1 MFNFVQDY
9 FLQIL
14 PSNRKRSSSGWISF
28 NAVCCHHRGET
39 QDTRGRGGVHTDP
52 DGKISYNCF
61 NCNFTASYIPG
72 RPIYYKFRK
81 LLSWF
86 GLAESEIQRLV
97 IEAWRIKEL
106 IGPQEDIAA
115 EKNDIVFEKHSIPKE
130 AQSFLAWAEFY
141 TLADRTFPKEFVD
154 CVQYVY
160 NRKINLKK
168 YDFYWTPE
176 VENKLSHRVVIPFIY
191 GEETVGY
198 TARALNSGIKP
209 KYHSDQPPNYVFNLN
224 NQLVS
229 SRFVIVCE
237 GPFDAMSIDGV
248 AVLSNDIS
256 ETQAE
261 LIESLDRP
269 VIVVPDFDRH
279 SNKSGREVWPGAQL
293 IRRAIEYGWSV
304 SFPVW
309 HNTCKDI
316 NDAVV
321 KYGKLFVVKSILE
334 ARESSSLKIKL
345 LSKIL

>member
-1 MFNFVQDY
+1 MSSAIQEFV
-9 FLQIL
+9 LSIL
-14 PSNRKRSSSGWISF
+14 PGKKKQNTGGWISF
-28 NAVCCHHRGET
+28 NAVCCTHNGET
-39 QDTRGRGGVHTDP
+39 ADTRGRGGIHADP

-86 GLAESEIQRLV
+86 GVSELEIQRLV

-106 IGPQEDIAA
+106 TTDQIDNRET
-115 EKNDIVFEKHSIPKE
+115 KNDIIFDKRPIPNE

-141 TLADRTFPKEFVD
+141 TLADRSFPKEFVD

-176 VENKLSHRVVIPFIY
+176 VEHKLSHRVVIPFLYKDEI
-191 GEETVGY
+191 VGY
-198 TARALNSGIKP
+198 SARALNSGIKP
-209 KYHSDQPPNYVFNLN
+209 KYHSDQPPNYVFNLDK
-224 NQLVS
+224 QLAANK
-229 SRFVIVCE
+229 FVIVCE

-248 AVLSNDIS
+248 AILSNDIS

-261 LIESLDRP
+261 LIESLDKP

-279 SNKSGREVWPGAQL
+279 LNKSGKEVWPGAQL
-293 IRRAIEYGWSV
+293 IRRAIEFGWSV

-309 HNTCKDI
+309 RETCKDV
-316 NDAVV
+316 NEAVIRF
-321 KYGKLFVVKSILE
+321 GKLFVVKSIL
-334 ARESSSLKIKL
+334 AAKESSSLKIKL